1 MNSAGQGLGK
11 GFCLIYK
18 VQRNEVLKRVQQ
30 DKVWGKFIPYI
41 QVQENEVLKR
51 VQQDKDWGKGF
62 CLIYRCSNIEVLK

>member
-30 DKVWGKFIPYI
+30 DKDWDVEMDSAGQGLEGK
-41 QVQENEVLKR
+41 
-51 VQQDKDWGKGF
+51 
-62 CLIYRCSNIEVLK
+62 